1 MSDIIKISVDATEV
15 ARAEQQIESLGAAN
29 DSLAKNLDPLIRKE
43 REFQRALKQVNDAVR
58 LGVASQRQANAA
70 LKSLGVQYGYT
81 TKQVQ
86 RMNLALVQGTRSFK
100 RFGSVGLQQVGYQV
114 GDFAVQLQG
123 GTNAFVAFGQ
133 QGSQLLGI
141 FGPMG
146 AIAGAVLAI
155 FTAFA
160 APLSQM
166 EDSTGAAA
174 EEMAK
179 LKGELEPIATM
190 IKNLGDTLKDAAFA
204 SINAIANNLQR
215 VISYAA
221 AFAAIWIGRLGI
233 VYGIKAATFAM
244 ANFGAISA
252 GVFTLLKRALIT
264 TGIGILAV
272 ALGEAVNMMLQLREA
287 TGSFGQAF
295 GVVWQ
300 ATKAAID
307 GLKQYLSNFWL
318 DLRLGFLT
326 WQKEYELGWADMRDR
341 TQGVLDNLNAAFQ
354 MMWKGVKNAG
364 ISALNGV
371 LEAFN
376 SMLSGIYAGI
386 DNLFGKIASLP
397 GAAQLGITGTDLS
410 STGFKAETLGIDARS
425 YQDIYSSITAGRQGM
440 PGDRARGRAAAIGF
454 DIDRLSEQKQEVS
467 GFSEAI
473 SILGTELEKVRVTG
487 EKFNVENLFG
497 VGEAGVGAGGI
508 GGTGSQLDAH
518 VEALKEFNKNFDETI
533 EKYRVQISQERE
545 LIGLSKEE
553 VAALEFEHKLENE
566 LKITREQMN
575 AEQLAAFEGIL
586 AARQE
591 NIRLLE
597 EEAAATK
604 KLEEAQKK
612 VQAVSSTLASET
624 VGALKSIVN
633 GTKTASE
640 AFRDMALNI
649 IQQIMDILIWQ
660 PLIQSLTSSISGV
673 LTPASVPGGS
683 ATGMFGNIVSSIF
696 GFQRGGVF
704 SAGNIVPF
712 ANGGIVGSPTMFG
725 MSGGRTGLMGEAGPE
740 AILPLKRGAGGKLGV
755 EGGGNVTVNQTFNF
769 AANGDDS
776 VKKIIA
782 EAAPKIAKMT
792 EAQII
797 NSRQRGGQMRR
808 AFG

>member
-1 MSDIIKISVDATEV
+1 MTDLLKITVDSSDV
-15 ARAEQQIESLGAAN
+15 ARAEQQIESLAQAN
-29 DSLAKNLDPLIRKE
+29 DNLAAKLTPLIRKE

-58 LGVASQRQANAA
+58 LGVANQRQANIA
-70 LKSLGVQYGYT
+70 LRDLAKQYGYT

-86 RMNLALVQGTRSFK
+86 RMNLALVQNTRSFK

-166 EDSTGAAA
+166 ETGTGAAA

-190 IKNLGDTLKDAAFA
+190 VKNLGDALKGAAFA

-233 VYGIKAATFAM
+233 VYGIKAATWAMSTFGSVGAAAFAL
-244 ANFGAISA
+244 I
-252 GVFTLLKRALIT
+252 KRAMIA
-264 TGIGILAV
+264 TGFLAFGV
-272 ALGEAVNMMLQLREA
+272 LLGEIVNKMLQVREA
-287 TGSFGQAF
+287 TGSWG
-295 GVVWQ
+295 
-300 ATKAAID
+300 ATFKLVSDLVGAVLKDTYALFENMGIGIEKAGYNIKADFID
-307 GLKQYLSNFWL
+307 MF
-318 DLRLGFLT
+318 
-326 WQKEYELGWADMRDR
+326 ADMFDS
-341 TQGVLDNLNAAFQ
+341 THDFLNKFLAAFKTV
-354 MMWKGVKNAG
+354 WKGITNAG
-364 ISALNGV
+364 KTALNGII
-371 LEAFN
+371 ESFN
-376 SMLSGIYAGI
+376 SLLNKIYLGI

-397 GAAQLGITGTDLS
+397 GAAQIGITGTNLADS
-410 STGFKAETLGIDARS
+410 GFKADLIPIDATSNQSILADVIAERGATS
-425 YQDIYSSITAGRQGM
+425 GTADRMRGSANSLRRQADDLERFKLETGATQVAWEALSSAWESADTAGL
-440 PGDRARGRAAAIGF
+440 GF
-454 DIDRLSEQKQEVS
+454 DLEALLAAMQETGDATSET
-467 GFSEAI
+467 
-473 SILGTELEKVRVTG
+473 TE
-487 EKFNVENLFG
+487 
-497 VGEAGVGAGGI
+497 
-508 GGTGSQLDAH
+508 QLDEQ
-518 VEALKEFNKNFDETI
+518 VEAWKAWQEGINNALNSTEE
-533 EKYRVQISQERE
+533 QIRQRIS

-553 VAALEFEHKLENE
+553 AELAQFIYDLEKKMGATRSQLNEDQTAQFERILELRREELALMEQKRLEDEKQKVA
-566 LKITREQMN
+566 MS
-575 AEQLAAFEGIL
+575 
-586 AARQE
+586 
-591 NIRLLE
+591 
-597 EEAAATK
+597 
-604 KLEEAQKK
+604 K
-612 VQAVSSTLASET
+612 VQAVSSAMAKET

-660 PLIQSLTSSISGV
+660 PLIQSLTNSISGAI
-673 LTPASVPGGS
+673 TGS
-683 ATGMFGNIVSSIF
+683 ATGGGAVGSIVGSIF
-696 GFQRGGVF
+696 GFQKGGAF
-704 SAGNIVPF
+704 SSGNVIPF
-712 ANGGIVGSPTMFG
+712 ANGGVVGSPTMFG

-740 AILPLKRGAGGKLGV
+740 AIMPLKRGPDGKLGV
-755 EGGGNVTVNQTFNF
+755 EGGGNVTVNQTFQF
-769 AANGDDS
+769 AANGDES

>member
-29 DSLAKNLDPLIRKE
+29 DSLAKNLDPLIRRE

-58 LGVASQRQANAA
+58 LGVASQRQANIA
-70 LKSLGVQYGYT
+70 LKDLAKQYGFT

-86 RMNLALVQGTRSFK
+86 RMNLALVQNTRSFK

-166 EDSTGAAA
+166 ETGTGAAA

-190 IKNLGDTLKDAAFA
+190 IGNLGSALKELAFD

-215 VISYAA
+215 VIAYTT
-221 AFAAIWIGRLGI
+221 AIAGLWLGRMGVVMGI
-233 VYGIKAATFAM
+233 RAATVAM
-244 ANFGAISA
+244 TNFGAVTA
-252 GVFTLLKRALIT
+252 GVFALMKRALIS
-264 TGIGILAV
+264 TGIGILVV
-272 ALGEAVNMMLQLREA
+272 ALGETINLMLQLREA
-287 TGSFGQAF
+287 TGSFGKAF
-295 GVVWQ
+295 GVIWQ
-300 ATKAAID
+300 AAKAAID
-307 GLKQYLSNFWL
+307 GLGQYFSNFWL
-318 DLRLGFLT
+318 DLRLGWLS
-326 WQKEYELGWADMRDR
+326 WREDYLLGWADLRDR

-354 MMWKGVKNAG
+354 MMWKGIKNAG
-364 ISALNGV
+364 IAAINGV

-397 GAAQLGITGTDLS
+397 GAAQLGITGTNLS
-410 STGFKAETLGIDARS
+410 ASGFKAGTLAFDARS
-425 YQDIYSSITAGRQGM
+425 YEDIYAGITDGRMGM
-440 PGDRARGRAAAIGF
+440 PGDRARGQAAAIGF
-454 DIDRLSEQKQEVS
+454 EAGRLEMQRQEVT
-467 GFSEAI
+467 GFTDALG
-473 SILGTELEKVRVTG
+473 ILNTELEKVAITSD
-487 EKFNVENLFG
+487 KFDVRNLFG
-497 VGEAGVGAGGI
+497 AVGEAGDGSGG
-508 GGTGSQLDAH
+508 GVGTGSQLDHH
-518 VEALKEFNKNFDETI
+518 VEALKEFNKNFDDTI
-533 EKYRVQISQERE
+533 VKYQTQLSQRRE
-545 LIGLSKEE
+545 LIGLTKEE
-553 VAALEFEHKLENE
+553 AEALKFEHELEQA

-575 AEQLAAFEGIL
+575 AEQLSAFEGIL
-586 AARQE
+586 AYRKE
-591 NIRLLE
+591 NINLLE
-597 EEAAATK
+597 EEEAATK
-604 KLEEAQKK
+604 KLEAAQQR
-612 VQAVSSTLASET
+612 VQQVSSTLASET

-633 GTKTASE
+633 GTKTAGE
-640 AFRDMALNI
+640 AFRDMAMNI
-649 IQQIMDILIWQ
+649 IQQIMDILIWK
-660 PLIQSLTSSISGV
+660 PLIESLTNSISGA
-673 LTPASVPGGS
+673 LGGS
-683 ATGMFGNIVSSIF
+683 AAGGGAVGSIVGSIF
-696 GFQRGGVF
+696 GFQKGGAF
-704 SAGNIVPF
+704 SAGNVIPF

-740 AILPLKRGAGGKLGV
+740 AIMPLKRGSDGKLGV